1 MKKIISLLSIFL
13 LSYTNTVNL
22 ISCGN
27 IANNNKPYLPPTKPN
42 KPIIKDVFY
51 YEKLKQE
58 ITAET
63 KEYDEIIKEFE
74 NSKNDY
80 ENETDYQTE
89 LKQTQAEKFIKMSEL
104 NNCEYQILL
113 CQKENKFTEEQKQQA
128 IKLLENQINNLNS
141 ALNLLNEIKNSD
153 FDQKDLEKI
162 QTKFKNTKIILD
174 EIKNN

>member
-13 LSYTNTVNL
+13 LSCTNTVNL

-89 LKQTQAEKFIKMSEL
+89 LKQTQA
-104 NNCEYQILL
+104 
-113 CQKENKFTEEQKQQA
+113 
-128 IKLLENQINNLNS
+128 
-141 ALNLLNEIKNSD
+141 
-153 FDQKDLEKI
+153 
-162 QTKFKNTKIILD
+162 
-174 EIKNN
+174 

>member
-1 MKKIISLLSIFL
+1 MKKLLSLLVIFSFL
-13 LSYTNTVNL
+13 CTNTVNL

-27 IANNNKPYLPPTKPN
+27 IANNKPHLPPEKP
-42 KPIIKDVFY
+42 KEPIVKDVFH

-58 ITAET
+58 ITAEI
-63 KEYDEIIKEFE
+63 KEYDEVIKEIE

-80 ENETDYQTE
+80 ENEEDYQTE

-113 CQKENKFTEEQKQQA
+113 CQKENEFTDEQKQQV
-128 IKLLENQINNLNS
+128 IKLLEKQINNLNS
-141 ALNLLNEIKNSD
+141 ALNLLSEIKNSD

-162 QTKFKNTKIILD
+162 KTKIKNTKIILD

>member
-1 MKKIISLLSIFL
+1 MKKLLSFLAIFS
-13 LSYTNTVNL
+13 LSCTKTVNL

-27 IANNNKPYLPPTKPN
+27 IANNKPHLPPAKP
-42 KPIIKDVFY
+42 KEPIVKDVFY

-58 ITAET
+58 ITAEI
-63 KEYDEIIKEFE
+63 KEYDEVIKEIE

-80 ENETDYQTE
+80 ENETDYHTE
-89 LKQTQAEKFIKMSEL
+89 LNQSQAEKFIKMSEL

-113 CQKENKFTEEQKQQA
+113 CQKENEFTDEQKQQA
-128 IKLLENQINNLNS
+128 IKLLKKQINNLNS
-141 ALNLLNEIKNSD
+141 TLNLLSENKNSD

-162 QTKFKNTKIILD
+162 NTKIKNIKTILD

>member
-13 LSYTNTVNL
+13 LSCTNTVNL

-27 IANNNKPYLPPTKPN
+27 IANNKPHLPPAKP
-42 KPIIKDVFY
+42 KEPLIKDVFY

-58 ITAET
+58 ITAEI
-63 KEYDEIIKEFE
+63 KEYDEVIKEIE

-80 ENETDYQTE
+80 ENEEEYQTE

-113 CQKENKFTEEQKQQA
+113 CQKENDFTDEQKQQV
-128 IKLLENQINNLNS
+128 IKLLEKQINNLNS
-141 ALNLLNEIKNSD
+141 ALNLLSEIKNSD

-162 QTKFKNTKIILD
+162 NTKIKKIKTILD
-174 EIKNN
+174 EIINN